1 MKANSGSSE
10 AAEKAFEKLDVK
22 KNLGLD
28 YYQFET
34 HVRSFIVDMV
44 EPMISKAEE
53 DHAVTEFL
61 RNEYEVIKQRL
72 ETLSFETNK
81 TLKKSVSQNE
91 FQLRIA
97 EIVTF
102 QN

>member
-1 MKANSGSSE
+1 MKANSNPE

-34 HVRSFIVDMV
+34 HVRSFIIDMV
-44 EPMISKAEE
+44 EPMISKAEN
-53 DHAVTEFL
+53 DHSVTEFL

-91 FQLRIA
+91 F
-97 EIVTF
+97 
-102 QN
+102 